1 MDSSVV
7 ESEKNRGKIVKKRR
21 IWWIVGI
28 EPVEIEFQLK
38 VLVGNFEQFIKL
50 KKKELNFDNFKQKKV
65 NKFLKTSTTTC

>member
-28 EPVEIEFQLK
+28 EPVEIEFQLN
-38 VLVGNFEQFIKL
+38 VLVGNFELEKN
-50 KKKELNFDNFKQKKV
+50 ELNFDNFKQKKV